1 MRRCDVDRH
10 HGKAWAFARIAP
22 LAVWLTACAL
32 PQSDGPATAPAPLQP
47 PATSPLPQRNP
58 VSAEVSPLRAE
69 YARIEQRRVAAGLLR
84 TDGGGPDTPFNA
96 AMLTENFIKIAL
108 FDEYVISGD
117 RVISRA
123 TPSTL
128 RRWEAP
134 VRMNLSFG
142 ASVPQDVQTRDRA
155 QVSAFAQRL
164 GRLTGHPVT
173 LLPAGREAGAN
184 FHVLTLNEDERLT
197 IGPVLR
203 RLLPGIPDTSI
214 GLITGMPRGTFCMV
228 LAFSRGGSDIY
239 TDAVAIVRAEHPDL
253 TRTACYHEE
262 LAQGMGLPND
272 SPQAR
277 PSIFNDGK
285 EFGRLTT
292 HDELLLKILYSPR
305 LTPGMREA
313 EARPIVRALA
323 NELMG
328 GES

>member
-1 MRRCDVDRH
+1 M
-10 HGKAWAFARIAP
+10 
-22 LAVWLTACAL
+22 
-32 PQSDGPATAPAPLQP
+32 
-47 PATSPLPQRNP
+47 
-58 VSAEVSPLRAE
+58 RAE
-69 YARIEQRRVAAGLLR
+69 YTRIEQRRVAAGLLR

-117 RVISRA
+117 RVIERA

-128 RRWEAP
+128 RRWETP

-142 ASVPQDVQTRDRA
+142 ASVAPEVQTADRA
-155 QVSAFAQRL
+155 QIAALAQRL
-164 GRLTGHPVT
+164 GRLTGHPVS
-173 LLPAGREAGAN
+173 LLPAGRAAAAN
-184 FHVLTLNEDERLT
+184 FHILTLNEDERLA
-197 IGPVLR
+197 IGPDLR
-203 RLLPGIPDTSI
+203 RLLPGIPTSSI
-214 GLITGMPRGTFCMV
+214 GLITGMPRDTFCMV
-228 LAFSRGGSDIY
+228 LAFSRGGSDVY
-239 TDAVAIVRAEHPDL
+239 TDAVAIVRAEHPDR

-262 LAQGMGLPND
+262 LAQGLGLPND

-292 HDELLLKILYSPR
+292 HDELLLQILYSPR

-313 EARPIVRALA
+313 EARPIVRQLA
-323 NELMG
+323 RELIG